1 MRAVLRK
8 WTGDIRRLATLYFV
22 FLAAS
27 VVCVGIFLYSAYR
40 TNLYAESKAAIEA
53 DLQGLI
59 DLHRIT
65 DDPLALKVAVN
76 SRVNQQQVSS
86 FYFLSELNGPR
97 LAGNI
102 NTLPPN
108 KETLLD
114 GFELFDIPYS
124 DITENA
130 PPSRD
135 YFYPHYDVLAKSAIL
150 TNPRTGR
157 SLRLLVGRDVDA
169 FQTSLLIFVSLSW
182 VMIAALTLIAL
193 LGFLMAAAI
202 LRRIRAI
209 QQTAMR
215 VIETGDLSSRIPT
228 ADATG
233 DFRPFAETLN
243 GMLDRIQELVE
254 GIRQVGDSIAH
265 DLRTPLTRLRQR
277 IEMLRKG
284 DGSASIAEVEQEVE
298 HIIATFNALLRISNI
313 EFGKRTIG
321 FAEVDPC
328 ILLRDLHEYYS
339 LLTQRKNQEFDL
351 ILEDSLPGLLGD
363 KDLLFQAFSNILENA
378 IKFTPSGGMI
388 TLFAEAL
395 PHGARVCIRDTGPG
409 IADVDKPKVFQRF
422 YRTDTSRQDPGNG
435 LGLSLVKAVM
445 DLHKARI
452 ELRDH
457 HPTGLEVRITFTN
470 ITKC

>member
-1 MRAVLRK
+1 MRAILSR
-8 WTGDIRRLATLYFV
+8 WISDIRRLAILFFV
-22 FLAAS
+22 SLSAS
-27 VVCVGIFLYSAYR
+27 VACVGIFLYAAYR
-40 TNLYAESKAAIEA
+40 TNLYAESKAAIDA

-59 DLHRIT
+59 DLHRIAG
-65 DDPLALKVAVN
+65 DSLALKEAVN
-76 SRVNQQQVSS
+76 SRINQREVSS
-86 FYFLSELNGPR
+86 FYLLSELNGPR

-102 NTLPPN
+102 DMLPPID
-108 KETLLD
+108 EALED
-114 GFELFDIPYS
+114 GFELFGIPYS
-124 DITENA
+124 EITENA
-130 PPSRD
+130 PPFRD
-135 YFYPHYDVLAKSAIL
+135 YFYPHYDVLAKSTTL
-150 TNPRTGR
+150 TDPQTGG

-169 FQTSLLIFVSLSW
+169 FQTNRLIFVSLSW
-182 VMIAALTLIAL
+182 LMIAVLTLVAL

-202 LRRIRAI
+202 LRRIRTI

-243 GMLDRIQELVE
+243 GMLARIQELVD

-265 DLRTPLTRLRQR
+265 DLRTPLTRLRQL
-277 IEMLRKG
+277 IEMMRKG
-284 DGSASIAEVEQEVE
+284 DRSVSIVEVEQEVE

-313 EFGKRTIG
+313 EFGKRSIG
-321 FAEVDPC
+321 FAELDAC

-339 LLTQRKNQEFDL
+339 LLTQGNNQQFEL
-351 ILEDSLPGLLGD
+351 ILKDNLPGLRGD

-378 IKFTPSGGMI
+378 IKFTQSGGLI
-388 TLFAEAL
+388 TLSAEPL
-395 PHGARVCIRDTGPG
+395 PHGVCVCIRDTGPG
-409 IADVDKPKVFQRF
+409 IADVDKSKVFQRF
-422 YRTDTSRQDPGNG
+422 YRSDTSCQSPGNG
-435 LGLSLVKAVM
+435 LGLTLVKAVM

>member
-1 MRAVLRK
+1 MRAVLSK
-8 WTGDIRRLATLYFV
+8 WTSDIRRLAALFFV

-53 DLQGLI
+53 DLQGFI
-59 DLHRIT
+59 DLYRIS
-65 DDPLALKVAVN
+65 DDPLALKTAVN

-86 FYFLSELNGPR
+86 FYLLSELNGSR

-102 NTLPPN
+102 NMLPPV
-108 KETLLD
+108 EASFAD
-114 GFELFDIPYS
+114 GFELYAIPYS

-135 YFYPHYDVLAKSAIL
+135 YFYPHYDVLAKSA
-150 TNPRTGR
+150 TFTDPRTGR

-169 FQTSLLIFVSLSW
+169 FETSRLIFVSLSW
-182 VMIAALTLIAL
+182 LMIGALTVIAL

-202 LRRIRAI
+202 LRRIRTI

-233 DFRPFAETLN
+233 DFRPFAEMLN
-243 GMLDRIQELVE
+243 GMLDRIQELVD

-265 DLRTPLTRLRQR
+265 DLRTPLARLRQR

-284 DGSASIAEVEQEVE
+284 DESVSIVEVEQEVE

-321 FAEVDPC
+321 FEELDPC

-339 LLTQRKNQEFDL
+339 LVTQRNNKQFEL
-351 ILEDSLPGLLGD
+351 ILKDNLPRLRGD

-378 IKFTPSGGMI
+378 IKFTPSGGLI
-388 TLFAEAL
+388 TLSAEPL
-395 PHGARVCIRDTGPG
+395 PQGLCVCIRDSGPG
-409 IADVDKPKVFQRF
+409 IADGDKSRVFQRF
-422 YRTDTSRQDPGNG
+422 YRTDTSRQSPGNG

-452 ELRDH
+452 ELRDQ
-457 HPTGLEVRITFTN
+457 HPTGLEVRITLTN
-470 ITKC
+470 ITES